1 VTEDAAVVPIERHV
15 EMRADLGTAWRTAS
29 GAGRGALEEA

>member
-1 VTEDAAVVPIERHV
+1 VTDDAAVGPIERHV
-15 EMRADLGTAWRTAS
+15 EMRAGLGTAWRTAS